1 MARLNVLLQMC
12 IPLSNLQGCSPYA
25 KSVLSTNARQRQPR
39 DRVVQGGITLVCS
52 GWDHLSLTA
61 FVKTQG
67 GTYALSRLSVP
78 VCI

>member
-1 MARLNVLLQMC
+1 MC
-12 IPLSNLQGCSPYA
+12 ISLSNLQVCSPYA
-25 KSVLSTNARQRQPR
+25 KSVLSTNARQTQPIASI
-39 DRVVQGGITLVCS
+39 VQGGTTLVCS

-67 GTYALSRLSVP
+67 GLYALSRLSVH